1 MFDML
6 KVARLWVIARIEAML
21 ERIVDGLL
29 HESEALTIT
38 LKSRTGLSR
47 LSRRRANASDING
60 QVPAPKQRDLNFPG
74 ATTQEAWNFS

>member
-1 MFDML
+1 MFDVL
-6 KVARLWVIARIEAML
+6 KFARLWVIARIEAML

-29 HESEALTIT
+29 HESETLTIT

-47 LSRRRANASDING
+47 RRGNANDNDG